1 MYQRQVVKG
10 DLAAVTLATSGSA
23 ATGRQFTKDDL
34 RDLFT
39 LAAVEECETRE
50 LCKGLGQQPLRWLD
64 PDEMS
69 EEAAPH
75 LAAAIAAGVV
85 TAAGKVLK
93 REMMSVVA
101 PLPSEEEDE
110 GDMQLLPPSAPP
122 PVLGV
127 SVAAAGPAERSTSR
141 LWQQLQMDQDEE
153 VCLEDSE

>member
-39 LAAVEECETRE
+39 LADVEECETRE

-93 REMMSVVA
+93 REMMSVIVN
-101 PLPSEEEDE
+101 LPSEEEDE
-110 GDMQLLPPSAPP
+110 GVRQLPPPSALP
-122 PVLGV
+122 PVSG
-127 SVAAAGPAERSTSR
+127 AAAGPAERSTSR